1 MGIITDQ
8 LQEVVDVS
16 VETQELD
23 EALLPVFQHFIYVCK
38 WYLKKY
44 MKHY

>member
-8 LQEVVDVS
+8 LQEVFDVS

-23 EALLPVFQHFIYVCK
+23 EALLPVF
-38 WYLKKY
+38 
-44 MKHY
+44 